1 MNRKHF
7 ALLTVL
13 FLLLAVTSICAEPV
27 KKELYYEKKTTLNYP
42 AKYTLRFSLWNL
54 ESGGD
59 EAVNMVWEDADVVMA
74 LSNPKIRYYLGSN
87 PLAPLLGIDFSQQ
100 LWVQVDRWKAK
111 TSTWIPVGSRDRLGV
126 VPFAMSTMAPA
137 HDGKKV
143 GPGLYEVHT
152 RVLWD
157 IGWLRDEGHT
167 YIGDGGVFV
176 LTAAARNLAVG
187 NGMETFLSPLKGYG
201 IPEVQ
206 EGATRKVRLYVNYG
220 HQLDMAGT
228 PTVRIGDVEFSLPQI
243 GGHYVAPAANWSNFR
258 SYDEYQHVGHAAI
271 AVWVKDSAM
280 PGWPTQGSMY
290 RIEAHFYDEFV
301 E

>member
-7 ALLTVL
+7 TLLTVL
-13 FLLLAVTSICAEPV
+13 FLLLAVTSLCAEPV
-27 KKELYYEKKTTLNYP
+27 KKELYYEKKTNLNFP
-42 AKYTLRFSLWNL
+42 AKCTLRFSLWNL

-59 EAVNMVWEDADVVMA
+59 EAVNMVWEDADVVMK
-74 LSNPKIRYYLGSN
+74 LKSSKIQYYLGSN
-87 PLAPLLGIDFSQQ
+87 PLAPLLGVDFTQQ
-100 LWVQVDRWKAK
+100 LWVQVDWWKKK
-111 TSTWIPVGSRDRLGV
+111 TGTWVPIGVRDRLGV

-157 IGWLRDEGHT
+157 VGWLRDESST
-167 YIGDGGVFV
+167 YIEEGVFV
-176 LTAAARNLAVG
+176 LTSVPRNLAVG
-187 NGMETFLSPLKGYG
+187 NYMETFLSPLKGYG

-228 PTVRIGDVEFSLPQI
+228 PTVRIGDVEFYLPQI
-243 GGHYVAPAANWSNFR
+243 GGHYVAPAAFWSNFR
-258 SYDEYQHVGHAAI
+258 SYDEYQHVGHAPI
-271 AVWVKDSAM
+271 AVWVKDSVM
-280 PGWPTQGSMY
+280 PGWPTQGTMY
-290 RIEAHFYDEFV
+290 RIEAHFYDEFT